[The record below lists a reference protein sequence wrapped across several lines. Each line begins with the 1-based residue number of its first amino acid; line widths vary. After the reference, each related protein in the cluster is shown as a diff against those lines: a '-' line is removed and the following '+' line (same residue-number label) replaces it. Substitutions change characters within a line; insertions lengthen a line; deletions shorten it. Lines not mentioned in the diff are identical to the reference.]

1 MTGLRALSIGLATTV
16 LLVAGCRS
24 APEDELS
31 LRSIAEEMIITD
43 VAAEAGLGELT
54 AICPDVA
61 EVTVGTTFDCTAT
74 SEASPVLAIT
84 GIIDGEGRV
93 LLATTNMITA
103 AALPSFERRAAE
115 ALNAQVGSQLAENS
129 IDCGELPVVFG
140 QDRVMVCALEDPLT
154 KDIFD
159 ISMTITNIENRE
171 FSLVVAESPR
181 L

>member
-1 MTGLRALSIGLATTV
+1 MTGLRLLSMALAATV
-16 LLVAGCRS
+16 LLVTGCRS
-24 APEDELS
+24 ASEEELS
-31 LRSIAEEMIITD
+31 LRSIAEDMIVTE
-43 VAAEAGLGELT
+43 VAAQAGLGELT

-61 EVTVGTTFDCTAT
+61 EVAVGTTFDCTAT
-74 SEASPVLAIT
+74 SDASPVLGVT

-93 LLATTNMITA
+93 MLATTNMITA

-115 ALNAQVGSQLAENS
+115 ALNAQVGSQLVEDS
-129 IDCGELPVVFG
+129 IDCGEQPVVFG

-159 ISMTITNIENRE
+159 ISMTITDIENRE

-181 L
+181 S